1 MKIISIV
8 TFLLLC
14 SLYHAEAQSSN
25 KKTDNYRV
33 WISLLNEPYHVQ
45 GTLYR
50 LKETSLF
57 VSDYVM
63 PIEYADYDNPI
74 REVMV
79 SNIDLIEVRK
89 KNRVGK
95 IAIIGAVGG
104 FAIGSIIGLA
114 KGGDSNYSVEQKA
127 LLGGISLAIPGAL
140 VGMLVGS
147 VKIVIPVEGKLFN
160 YKKHKQQLQT
170 YSTK

>member
-1 MKIISIV
+1 MKITSIV

-14 SLYHAEAQSSN
+14 SLYTAEAQSSD
-25 KKTDNYRV
+25 KKTDYYRV
-33 WISLLNEPYHVQ
+33 WISLLNEPFYVQ
-45 GTLYR
+45 GTLYQ
-50 LKETSLF
+50 LKDSSLF

-63 PIEYADYDNPI
+63 PIEYAEYDNPI

-79 SNIDLIEVRK
+79 SNIDIIELRK

-95 IAIIGAVGG
+95 ITILGAVGG
-104 FAIGSIIGLA
+104 FAIGSIFGLA
-114 KGGDSNYSVEQKA
+114 KGSDANYSAGQKA

-160 YKKHKQQLQT
+160 YKIHKQQLQT

>member
-8 TFLLLC
+8 LFLLLW
-14 SLYHAEAQSSN
+14 SSYSVKAQN
-25 KKTDNYRV
+25 LEKKVDHYRA
-33 WISLLNEPYHVQ
+33 WISLINQPYHIQ
-45 GTLYR
+45 GTLYQ
-50 LKETSLF
+50 LKDTSLF
-57 VSDYVM
+57 VADYVM
-63 PIEYADYDNPI
+63 PIEYAEYDNPT
-74 REVMV
+74 REIMV
-79 SNIDLIEVRK
+79 SNIDIIEVRK

-95 IAIIGAVGG
+95 IAVLGAVGG

-114 KGGDSNYSVEQKA
+114 KGSDSNYSAEQKA

-147 VKIVIPVEGKLFN
+147 VKIVIPIEGKLFN
-160 YKKHKQQLQT
+160 YKQKKQQLQT